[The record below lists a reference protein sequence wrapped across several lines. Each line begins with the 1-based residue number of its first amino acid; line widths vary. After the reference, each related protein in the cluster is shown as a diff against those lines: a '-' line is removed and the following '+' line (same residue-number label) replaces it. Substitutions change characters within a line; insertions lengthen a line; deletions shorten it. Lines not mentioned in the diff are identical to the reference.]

1 MSCQWTGTHAHHG
14 CSASEICHPVC
25 SFCLSTGP
33 TFRFSW
39 KNGQGG
45 SDALMSLTGCS
56 FIRGSVLPQMLSL
69 SFRSLSPRWDCSP
82 LFLCR
87 RRTGSGMT
95 QRAGGRWVWGFCVEG
110 TAQAN
115 DPGAFTPRSHPRP
128 RSSLPSRRV
137 ASGAQSAPSEA
148 PSCSPFGKKKKYK
161 DKYLAKHSA
170 SMLPSL
176 PAAQHIALTPRGP
189 TRQPSRPFP
198 VHQCHQYGQLQGL
211 SSPRQWPVFLRTNS
225 DFVP

>member
-1 MSCQWTGTHAHHG
+1 
-14 CSASEICHPVC
+14 
-25 SFCLSTGP
+25 
-33 TFRFSW
+33 
-39 KNGQGG
+39 
-45 SDALMSLTGCS
+45 
-56 FIRGSVLPQMLSL
+56 MLSL

-95 QRAGGRWVWGFCVEG
+95 QRAGGTWVWGFCVEG
-110 TAQAN
+110 TAQA
-115 DPGAFTPRSHPRP
+115 FTPGSHQCP

-170 SMLPSL
+170 SRLPSL
-176 PAAQHIALTPRGP
+176 PAARHIVLTPREP
-189 TRQPSRPFP
+189 TQQSSRPFS
-198 VHQCHQYGQLQGL
+198 VHQCHQCGQLQGL

-225 DFVP
+225 HFVP